1 MSLAAYVIL
10 SSNVPDIYK
19 KGVTNRAAHTLVLM
33 IPILQPNRYHM
44 RQLDLQAGMAPQI
57 YLARLQAMHFLNGSV
72 QSATYQELRAAIDVA
87 QV

>member
-1 MSLAAYVIL
+1 
-10 SSNVPDIYK
+10 
-19 KGVTNRAAHTLVLM
+19 
-33 IPILQPNRYHM
+33 M